1 MEVFS
6 RSMGSMRRK
15 AEVASGRPHS
25 LALAGMVLAV
35 LTLGRSLYSPCVRRL
50 FRNVALPGIPDAV
63 APTYATCSDPDLV
76 EHVSLV
82 VTVKDTCGQ
91 FEELMS
97 HLATMFPKGSNPNE
111 PGEGRRSS
119 KISPYRTF
127 IHMCRLLLFIWLP
140 LAAAFQRARP
150 FSPALQDAVLIAA
163 SSDHEATVTTT
174 TSTSVEII
182 PVASLTTT
190 TLEEPATTETTQALA
205 TSTNAIATTTVSP
218 SEGKAANVSNASNIT
233 DVVKVFS
240 DIIGNVTNQSQA
252 GNISKT
258 PEAGAGNNTAAAST
272 SEGKAA
278 NVSNASNVPDVVARS
293 GCYFVV
299 EIIPVASLTTTTLE
313 EPATTETTKALATST
328 SAIATTTVSP
338 SEGKAANVSNASNI
352 TDVVKVFSDI
362 IGNVTNQSQAG
373 NISKT
378 PEAGAGNTTAAASAS
393 EGKAANVTNASN
405 VPDVVQKVVKA
416 TSAVAGII
424 SGNNSNESV
433 AKVIA
438 KAVGKNE
445 SEMTNL
451 TNVSI
456 KNSTD
461 PMEAVNDVVGAAKS
475 ISDVAQAI
483 WNKNASSNGT
493 NATSVAHAA
502 EEVAAAAKSVSDV
515 ATAIW
520 GGHGNASVASAAHAA
535 STAASAA
542 DAIASAIWG
551 GVKNTTLNE
560 SSNVK
565 NATSNTSS
573 AVNKTVVTIVAPT
586 TVTTTMST
594 TSMVPTFMAPTEVHV
609 VIDVTNLSPEK
620 YLSEGLSSAL
630 DPVAH
635 QATTA
640 FAGAAIVNTIT
651 VEKCLASASLRVE
664 QEMAGALDGVLQK
677 AVAFNCSGAGPL
689 AEFELATG
697 VKLTEA
703 FKQATEKLQG
713 GCVLRLSPHSAN
725 QLAQEALQNQ
735 LEKIGDQQATI
746 QALRDQVR
754 PRENLTKSVQSA
766 VESSATAS
774 KKDNLPSRL
783 SHLLPLVTANITQQ
797 MNATEKQL
805 SAWLGEK
812 FDLLCHATEMR
823 MQKLNKDARSFQQK
837 MILQAGR
844 PSLDELRLQMGMA
857 NATLTSSMHMLHQL
871 EQRAKEADL
880 AEGAVGPAHL
890 EADQAKAT
898 LDYYSRLSMNRSAEA
913 AQMLKSQHAD
923 PIRVAQ
929 LTAESLNASKTAGH
943 WAAAEIEAR
952 LRMKDFMEKE
962 ASNATQEYLLSEALQ
977 EKLEAIAGASQGAIE
992 AVQKQEQSARRL
1004 LRGLNLTVPEYD
1016 VIHNGSVALLQTI
1029 TKFGHDGPGNVTISV
1044 QIQSR
1049 NKTEIFETIQAL
1061 RMHLKETLGEEAAV
1075 HVHVRSMENAT
1086 GGIFRVNALLPSA
1099 GPTEVSKLAD
1109 VTAQAIRDVLGKVVS
1124 QVDEVEVDGKDMQS
1138 PPEEGLPI
1146 RAAKLPSDEETPNP
1160 SKPGHPWWHLVG
1172 PLGCLLLAVLA
1183 VLLICTNGVRAER
1196 G

>member
-1 MEVFS
+1 
-6 RSMGSMRRK
+6 
-15 AEVASGRPHS
+15 
-25 LALAGMVLAV
+25 
-35 LTLGRSLYSPCVRRL
+35 
-50 FRNVALPGIPDAV
+50 
-63 APTYATCSDPDLV
+63 
-76 EHVSLV
+76 
-82 VTVKDTCGQ
+82 
-91 FEELMS
+91 
-97 HLATMFPKGSNPNE
+97 
-111 PGEGRRSS
+111 
-119 KISPYRTF
+119 
-127 IHMCRLLLFIWLP
+127 MCRLLLFILLP

-150 FSPALQDAVLIAA
+150 FSPALQDAVLIAS

-174 TSTSVEII
+174 TSTSVEIF

-190 TLEEPATTETTQALA
+190 TLEEPATTETTKALA
-205 TSTNAIATTTVSP
+205 TSTSAIATTTVSP

-272 SEGKAA
+272 SEGRAA
-278 NVSNASNVPDVVARS
+278 NVSNASNITD
-293 GCYFVV
+293 VV

-378 PEAGAGNTTAAASAS
+378 PEAGAGNNTAAASTS
-393 EGKAANVTNASN
+393 EGKAANVSNASN

-746 QALRDQVR
+746 QALRDQAIAEA
-754 PRENLTKSVQSA
+754 RENLTKSVQSA

-774 KKDNLPSRL
+774 KKDNLPHRL

-913 AQMLKSQHAD
+913 AQMLKSHHAD

-1029 TKFGHDGPGNVTISV
+1029 MKFGHDGPGNVTISV